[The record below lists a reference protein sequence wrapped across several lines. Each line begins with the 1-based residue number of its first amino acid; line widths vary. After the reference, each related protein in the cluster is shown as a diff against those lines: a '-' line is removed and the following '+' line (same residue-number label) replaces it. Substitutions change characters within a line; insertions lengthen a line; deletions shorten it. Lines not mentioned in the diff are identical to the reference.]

1 MANATPCV
9 FIFKH
14 AVCPIDSNE
23 EDWINEYPRVRGYLS
38 PSFYVQTLLCEESLK
53 GWQVESSVLP
63 GGGSWVGYRKGVDS
77 IWTGVGTYQR
87 QCHSYRNSG
96 NHSDNHGDS
105 HGGSDRSSGSG
116 SVRDSVRIGSFLF
129 LYLCLNERRA
139 DATASIENYLS

>member
-1 MANATPCV
+1 M
-9 FIFKH
+9 
-14 AVCPIDSNE
+14 
-23 EDWINEYPRVRGYLS
+23 RGYLS
-38 PSFYVQTLLCEESLK
+38 PSFYMQTLLCEESLK

-105 HGGSDRSSGSG
+105 YGGSDRSSGSG

-139 DATASIENYLS
+139 DAMASIENYLS